1 MLKVAFIDLPP
12 RDRAPCGDDLQLK
25 TQIRE
30 KEHKTRI
37 DRH

>member
-12 RDRAPCGDDLQLK
+12 RDRAPSGDDLQLK

-30 KEHKTRI
+30 KTQNTN
-37 DRH
+37 